1 MTQNQLIELVRKQFP
16 SESVIEIRAHLN
28 DALIEFC
35 SSTKIL
41 TGTDSFSTT
50 TDLRYYDLD
59 EFVSEV
65 ISVDFDGYDIP
76 RLTGRPEKRD
86 LT

>member
-1 MTQNQLIELVRKQFP
+1 MTQAQLIDLVRKQFP
-16 SESVIEIRAHLN
+16 NESVIEIRAHLN
-28 DALIEFC
+28 DALHEFC
-35 SSTKIL
+35 SGSRIL
-41 TGTDSFSTT
+41 TGTDSFTT
-50 TDLRYYDLD
+50 VTDQRYYDLD